1 MGVVG
6 WASGQ
11 AAKWSLAVVGLLA
24 VAAACG
30 AAQETAA
37 PVPTG
42 SDILVGGAISRTG
55 SLAEEGRLTEQGYQ
69 MWVSWVNGRG
79 GIQVGGVRHRVE
91 LVMQDDRSQPE
102 LAASLATGLVKSSAV
117 QFLLGAYG
125 SDTTAAVATVA
136 EQRS

>member
-11 AAKWSLAVVGLLA
+11 PAKWSLAVVGLLA

-42 SDILVGGAISRTG
+42 SDILVGGAISQ
-55 SLAEEGRLTEQGYQ
+55 E
-69 MWVSWVNGRG
+69 
-79 GIQVGGVRHRVE
+79 IQHSRHHTVYT
-91 LVMQDDRSQPE
+91 PE
-102 LAASLATGLVKSSAV
+102 
-117 QFLLGAYG
+117 
-125 SDTTAAVATVA
+125 VADVA
-136 EQRS
+136 PLCPTPPWAQRS